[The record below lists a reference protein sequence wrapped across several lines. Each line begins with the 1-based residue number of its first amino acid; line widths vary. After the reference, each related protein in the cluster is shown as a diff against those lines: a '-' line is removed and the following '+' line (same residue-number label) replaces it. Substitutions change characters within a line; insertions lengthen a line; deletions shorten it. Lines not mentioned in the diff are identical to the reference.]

1 MNGVIA
7 DEFIHIFLDSD
18 TPLDLP
24 LVFLGLCLATWL
36 ACRRSRAHALLAA
49 ALALFVYKSGERYVH
64 PFVENSTRLALQD
77 AESVAVTC
85 AYGLLVTYII
95 WGCVSTNSGGKQTVS
110 RR

>member
-7 DEFIHIFLDSD
+7 GEVIHIFLDSD

-24 LVFLGLCLATWL
+24 LVFVGLCLATWL

-49 ALALFVYKSGERYVH
+49 ALGLFVYKTGERYVH

-77 AESVAVTC
+77 AESVAATC
-85 AYGLLVTYII
+85 AYGILMTYII
-95 WGCVSTNSGGKQTVS
+95 WACVSGNSGVKQTAD